1 LGLAQY
7 NRHILLYALVGCL
20 ADTMG
25 VIAITIAFS
34 ADSSAFVS
42 AVNYVQVVYAFI
54 SDVFFFNENFVI
66 S

>member
-1 LGLAQY
+1 
-7 NRHILLYALVGCL
+7 
-20 ADTMG
+20 MG

-54 SDVFFFNENFVI
+54 SDVFFFNENFVV